1 MSRIDVQSLLGY
13 RINPSPER
21 AATREYEGMRTLL
34 VDDGKF
40 EIAIKGRGMS
50 TLPHSTS

>member
-1 MSRIDVQSLLGY
+1 MSWIYVQSLLGY
-13 RINPSPER
+13 RINPSPEC
-21 AATREYEGMRTLL
+21 AATRKYKGVRTLL

-50 TLPHSTS
+50 ILPHSTS